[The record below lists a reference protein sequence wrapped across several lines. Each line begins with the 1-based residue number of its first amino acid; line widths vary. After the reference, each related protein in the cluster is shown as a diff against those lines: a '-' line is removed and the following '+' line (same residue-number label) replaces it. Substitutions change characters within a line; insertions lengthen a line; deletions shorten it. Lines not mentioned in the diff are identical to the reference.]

1 MIQRNQRYATTPGE
15 NLNHAP
21 QAKDRHCGEYWRHPT
36 NRHTGASSAEARI
49 GAGGTSPLVTTEK
62 GDQVLRKSNSIR
74 PATMTGRLGMIHIV
88 VRKACVPLDMQGTER
103 GTDGNVYPH
112 RPATLSRNE
121 VIRPWPAERRA
132 RKCHECAHL
141 SHSE

>member
-21 QAKDRHCGEYWRHPT
+21 QGKDHCGECWRHPT
-36 NRHTGASSAEARI
+36 NRRTAARLGEERM
-49 GAGGTSPLVTTEK
+49 GAGSTCPLVARGK
-62 GDQVLRKSNSIR
+62 VDQILRNSNSIR
-74 PATMTGRLGMIHIV
+74 PATMAGGLGMIHIV
-88 VRKACVPLDMQGTER
+88 VREACVLLDVQGIER
-103 GTDGNVYPH
+103 GTDGNGYPH

-132 RKCHECAHL
+132 RKRHECAHL